1 MDFNLNHH
9 LEDICSR
16 FPEGRRKPV
25 VGLTSNHH
33 EIDADLR
40 ERYYQ
45 QVVAAG
51 GVPVIIPPVADAD
64 VIIETLER
72 IDALILTGGADHN
85 PRWMGEEPSPL
96 LGNVN
101 EVRDLPELLIA
112 RLAYNRQ
119 IPILGICRGIQTM
132 AIAFGGHVAQDISLS
147 EELRVKSEEF
157 KIQHSQKEERDVKT
171 HSVSIAPDSILANIY
186 NNNAS
191 NPRSISLPLFE
202 GRGGWGERLLSVN
215 SFHHQVVDR
224 TGNLFHPVA
233 WSADGLIEA
242 IESSEFKPMMGV
254 QWHPEWLGEEGRKLF
269 EWLVGE
275 AEIYHHAKTIHD
287 TNIILDSHCDTPM
300 FFPQGA
306 DFSKRDPK
314 ILVDVH
320 KMADGRQDVATMVA
334 YVPQP
339 VDNQTWAD
347 VMPFAT
353 SGPKAYADL
362 IFDKIN
368 DIIDSHPDQLSLAW
382 DFNEVWENNWAGRK
396 SIMIGIENGLAIE
409 DDLDNIQHF
418 AERGVIYITLC
429 HNGDNQICDSARKS
443 LNTWGG
449 VSPFGRKVIQ
459 RMNKFG
465 LTVDLSHAGEK
476 SFYDAI
482 AISKTP
488 VVCSHS
494 NCKALCNH
502 ERNLTDD
509 QLRALARNGG
519 VCQITLYEG
528 FVSENPS
535 EADILKAIDHLN
547 HAVRIMGID
556 HVGFGSDFDGD
567 GGIRGIKDSSEMMLF
582 TRQLL
587 KNRYSDDDIA
597 KIWGGNWIRVID
609 ENLRNH
615 FNYEE

>member
-1 MDFNLNHH
+1 MFNLENH
-9 LEDICSR
+9 LDRIYSR
-16 FPEGRRKPV
+16 FPEGKRKPV

-33 EIDADLR
+33 EIDADIR
-40 ERYYQ
+40 EKYYQ

-51 GVPVIIPPVADAD
+51 GVPIIIPPVADSD

-72 IDALILTGGADHN
+72 LDALILTGGADHD
-85 PRWMGEEPSPL
+85 PKWMGEEPSPL

-119 IPILGICRGIQTM
+119 VPILGICRGIQTM
-132 AIAFGGHVAQDISLS
+132 AIAFGGHVAQDFSLA
-147 EELRVKSEEF
+147 EGLKPEPKQ
-157 KIQHSQKEERDVKT
+157 KHSQEEERHVKT
-171 HSVSIAPDSILANIY
+171 HSVSFAKGSTLSDIY
-186 NNNAS
+186 AS
-191 NPRSISLPLFE
+191 DKLM
-202 GRGGWGERLLSVN
+202 VN

-224 TGNLFHPVA
+224 TGDLFRATA
-233 WSADGLIEA
+233 WSEDGLIEA
-242 IESSEFKPMMGV
+242 MESTELKPMMGV
-254 QWHPEWLGEEGRKLF
+254 QWHPEWLEEEGCKIF
-269 EWLVGE
+269 EWLVDE
-275 AEIYHHAKTIHD
+275 ARIYQKAKDIHKKE
-287 TNIILDSHCDTPM
+287 IILDSHCDTPM

-320 KMADGRQDVATMVA
+320 KMTDGRQDVATMVA
-334 YVPQP
+334 YIPQP
-339 VDNQTWAD
+339 VDSQKWKD
-347 VMPFAT
+347 VMPFDT
-353 SGPKAYADL
+353 ESPTEYADL

-368 DIIDSHPDQLSLAW
+368 DIIDAHPDKLAIAW
-382 DFNEVWENNWAGRK
+382 DFDEVKMNKREGKK
-396 SIMIGIENGLAIE
+396 SVMLGIENALAIGKNLE
-409 DDLDNIQHF
+409 LVQYF

-429 HNGDNQICDSARKS
+429 HNGDNQVCDSARKS

-449 VSPFGRKVIQ
+449 VSPFGKKVIKE
-459 RMNKFG
+459 MNKFG
-465 LTVDLSHAGEK
+465 VTVDLSHAGEK

-494 NCKALCNH
+494 NCKSLCNH

-509 QLRALARNGG
+509 QLRTLAKNGG

-535 EADILKAIDHLN
+535 EADIRKAIDHLN
-547 HAVRIMGID
+547 HAVKIMGID
-556 HVGFGSDFDGD
+556 HVGLGSDFDGD
-567 GGIRGIKDSSEMMLF
+567 GGIRGIRNSSEMILF

-609 ENLRNH
+609 ENLRN
-615 FNYEE
+615 NIYYEE

>member
-1 MDFNLNHH
+1 MLKNNLNHH
-9 LEDICSR
+9 LENIYGR
-16 FPEGRRKPV
+16 FPEGKRKPV

-33 EIDADLR
+33 DIDADIR
-40 ERYYQ
+40 ERYYL

-51 GVPVIIPPVADAD
+51 GVPVIIPPVSDSD

-85 PRWMGEEPSPL
+85 PLWMDEEPSPL

-132 AIAFGGHVAQDISLS
+132 AIALGGHVAQDLSLS
-147 EELRVKSEEF
+147 PDLKPSPVLK
-157 KIQHSQKEERDVKT
+157 HSQDEERHIKT
-171 HSVSIAPDSILANIY
+171 HSVSIDPSSTLYNIY
-186 NNNAS
+186 A
-191 NPRSISLPLFE
+191 REELM
-202 GRGGWGERLLSVN
+202 VN

-224 TGNLFHPVA
+224 TGSLFRPVA
-233 WSADGLIEA
+233 WSEDGLVEA
-242 IESSEFKPMMGV
+242 IESTEHKPMMGV
-254 QWHPEWLGEEGRKLF
+254 QWHPEWLEEEGCELF
-269 EWLVGE
+269 RWLVGE
-275 AEIYHHAKTIHD
+275 AEIYHKAKTIHD
-287 TNIILDSHCDTPM
+287 TNIIVDSHCDTPM

-334 YVPQP
+334 YIPQP

-353 SGPKAYADL
+353 RSPKVYADL

-368 DIIDSHPDQLSLAW
+368 DIIDSHLDRLSLAW
-382 DFNEVWENNWAGRK
+382 DFNEVEENKRLGKK
-396 SIMIGIENGLAIE
+396 SIMLGIENGLAIGKN
-409 DDLDNIQHF
+409 LANVQYF

-449 VSPFGRKVIQ
+449 VSPFGKKVI
-459 RMNKFG
+459 REMNKYG

-482 AISKTP
+482 SISKTP

-547 HAVRIMGID
+547 HAVKIMGID

-587 KNRYSDDDIA
+587 KNRYSDYDIA
-597 KIWGGNWIRVID
+597 KILGGNWIRVID

-615 FNYEE
+615 MYYEE